1 MGQAGRIRYARVEN
15 SPRLQRAL
23 ELLQDGQ
30 WHSTRDIVRAA
41 DVCAVNS
48 IITELRCNGYDII
61 TRCTGRGR
69 YEYQLVIDK
78 QGRLF

>member
-1 MGQAGRIRYARVEN
+1 MGTIRYAKVES

-23 ELLQDGQ
+23 DLLQDGQ

-48 IITELRCNGYDII
+48 IITELRCNGYDIV
-61 TRCTGRGR
+61 TRCVGRGR
-69 YEYQLVIDK
+69 YEYQLVLEN
-78 QGRLF
+78 QGSLF